1 MDYKAEEYRLI
12 FEHAPIGLLSF
23 DDNGVI
29 QTCNNRFVEIIG
41 SSKEK
46 LIGLNMLALPDS
58 KLVQVLKKALEG
70 GSGYYEGLYHAVTS
84 GKIIPVRA
92 LFAAKFNDERQFSC
106 GIGIIEDIS
115 EQYYTAQAL
124 RDSEEKFRLV
134 FSHSTDGLLIADSEG
149 RVTDWNKAYETITG
163 ISAEEA
169 RGKYLWDLQYE
180 CALPELKSQDVLL
193 KLKQMI
199 KTALSTGTGDFL
211 NRPIEMEMVSRS
223 GQRLSIENVGFIIP
237 SSKGNF
243 FGGRLVDITA
253 RKTAEAKIKAL
264 LEEKSLI
271 LKEVHHRIKNNMA
284 SVISLLTLQAE
295 TMKDPVAKDALL
307 TAAGRVHSMMLLY
320 EKLYTGDV
328 VGSVK
333 AADYI
338 PALVQD
344 ILENTEVSIN
354 ITPHISVEDVE
365 LEVKTLQSLGIII
378 NELITNAIKY
388 AFPALQEGT
397 ISIDFRKV
405 EDTYVLVVADDGCGI
420 SSEQVR
426 TGPAS
431 EDRYREGF
439 GLTLVRLMAEQLYG
453 TLDISSDHGTRVTLR
468 FKG

>member
-1 MDYKAEEYRLI
+1 MDNKAEEYRII

-23 DDNGVI
+23 DEHGFI
-29 QTCNNRFVEIIG
+29 QTCNNRFIEIIG

-58 KLVQVLKKALEG
+58 KLVQVLKQALED

-84 GKIIPVRA
+84 GRIIPIRA
-92 LFAAKFNDERQFSC
+92 LFAAKFNDEHQYLC
-106 GIGIIEDIS
+106 GVGIIEDIS

-180 CALPELKSQDVLL
+180 CALPELKSQDMLL
-193 KLKQMI
+193 RAKQMI
-199 KTALSTGTGDFL
+199 KAALATGTGAFL
-211 NRPIEMEMVSRS
+211 NRPKEMEMVSRH
-223 GQRLSIENVGFIIP
+223 GQRLSIENVGFVIP
-237 SSKGNF
+237 SSKGYL
-243 FGGRLVDITA
+243 FGGRLTDITA

-284 SVISLLTLQAE
+284 SIVSLLTLQAD
-295 TMKDPVAKDALL
+295 TMKDPVAKEAFL
-307 TAAGRVHSMMLLY
+307 TAAGRVHTMMLLY

-333 AADYI
+333 AGAYI

-388 AFPALQEGT
+388 AFPASQEGT

-405 EDTYVLVVADDGCGI
+405 DDTYVLVVADDGCGLSARSARGG
-420 SSEQVR
+420 SSAEGLQK
-426 TGPAS
+426 
-431 EDRYREGF
+431 EGF
-439 GLTLVRLMAEQLYG
+439 GLTLVRLMAEQLRG
-453 TLDISSDHGTRVTLR
+453 SLEISSDHGTRVTLR